1 MRSGVVAL
9 AATSAGCYEYG
20 PMPMTPRPGS
30 QTVELLLNERGRADF
45 VNTLGPDA
53 ISLEGTLVD
62 RKDSV
67 ITVNVQSVRYIS
79 QSTTKWAGERLVVTS
94 GQLRDIRNK
103 RFSVGK
109 TGIAVATSVGA
120 LLVFIV
126 SRSLGGGGD
135 SSPPGSGGPPVGQ

>member
-1 MRSGVVAL
+1 
-9 AATSAGCYEYG
+9 
-20 PMPMTPRPGS
+20 MPMTPRPGS